1 MYSTRLCLPWESK
14 CYAFLSFFR
23 THTCATY
30 QRLGC
35 SVVGHISNVEVISN
49 IIPNLYERIKDNI
62 CVSLKCGKSMHK
74 KPEFTEVCKQYLDI
88 HAEEIM
94 GQDVFSL
101 LYAGKICSN
110 TKSILEPSLA
120 TIMETLKT

>member
-1 MYSTRLCLPWESK
+1 
-14 CYAFLSFFR
+14 
-23 THTCATY
+23 
-30 QRLGC
+30 
-35 SVVGHISNVEVISN
+35 
-49 IIPNLYERIKDNI
+49 
-62 CVSLKCGKSMHK
+62 MHK
-74 KPEFTEVCKQYLDI
+74 KPEFTEVCKQNLDI